1 MRLGH
6 GVTINRGF
14 NAMGRVMSGMI
25 WSFESLVEFT
35 KSEEAEVRFWAVD
48 RLVRHF
54 PTDCCDEIAELLLD
68 GHETTPA
75 VVARHLSEF
84 GAAKHHA
91 ILVRGFKLLRGLTP
105 GFCLQALAAQQYPEV
120 VGLASDALQRGDL
133 TEPARALIVSTL
145 ADLGTPDAQELVR
158 EYVSRNVEILAEP
171 AALHGVLLVI
181 NAEEIPDTLSKFLLA
196 FQRAGGIRAGEAF
209 RTVMNAL
216 HIDDAEWCI
225 RTGPSGHIEL
235 RKTIKAVESGYD
247 CEIFNAIG
255 ETTIKQISQRFRSG
269 VKAEVIRAISDW
281 TIEATQRIP
290 CEQVDDRPERIAA
303 AVRALSSP
311 TFLGDLERMG
321 RQFEQWVLGFQLSAA
336 FAVARSGECNPTIDQ
351 VRGDLD
357 QLLVLAELETAFHLS
372 RLPAEI
378 AAVCQ
383 GNETLSHKA
392 QDWCLRMLESQG
404 PFFPRVVALETL
416 GELKAVHFIPEL
428 MDYLAEEN
436 SYIYGAAERA
446 LSRMGEAI
454 VMPAVARIES
464 GTLDPDA
471 AHSLL
476 VLLCDLGTEAAH
488 DVVVRYL
495 DWFMA
500 TVSPGTTAEWVSL
513 FGTETLIEPLRDWL
527 DEDPALVGQG
537 LLLIGAIHDVTIPEE
552 AEILRAIEDER
563 ARVAALNSEGSGP
576 VVSDDGG
583 SYLM

>member
-1 MRLGH
+1 
-6 GVTINRGF
+6 
-14 NAMGRVMSGMI
+14 MSGLI
-25 WSFESLVEFT
+25 WNFEALVEFT

-54 PTDCCDEIAELLLD
+54 PLDCCDEIAELLLD
-68 GHETTPA
+68 DHETTPA

-84 GAAKHHA
+84 GGAKHHA
-91 ILVRGFKLLRGLTP
+91 ILVRGFRLLRGLTP
-105 GFCLQALAAQQYPEV
+105 GFCLQALAAQQYPDV

-133 TEPARALIVSTL
+133 TQPARALIIGTL
-145 ADLGTPDAQELVR
+145 ADLRTPAAQDLVR
-158 EYVSRNVEILAEP
+158 EYVSKDVEILAEP
-171 AALHGVLLVI
+171 AALHGVLLVVK
-181 NAEEIPDTLSKFLLA
+181 AEEIPDTLSQFLLA
-196 FQRAGGIRAGEAF
+196 FQRAGGFRAGEAF

-216 HIDDAEWCI
+216 HIDDAEWCF

-247 CEIFNAIG
+247 CDIFKVIG
-255 ETTIKQISQRFRSG
+255 DSTIKQISQRFRSG
-269 VKAEVIRAISDW
+269 NRAEVIRAISEW
-281 TIEATQRIP
+281 TIETAERIP
-290 CEQVDDRPERIAA
+290 CEPGNDRPERIAA

-311 TFLGDLERMG
+311 AFLGDLERMG

-336 FAVARSGECNPTIDQ
+336 FAVARSGESNPTLEQ
-351 VRGDLD
+351 ARGDLE
-357 QLLVLAELETAFHLS
+357 QLLVLAEMETAFHLS
-372 RLPAEI
+372 RLPTEI
-378 AAVCQ
+378 AAVCI
-383 GNETLSHKA
+383 NDEAKSHKA

-404 PFFPRVVALETL
+404 PFFPRVVAIETL
-416 GELKAVHFIPEL
+416 GELSAIHFIPEL
-428 MDYLAEEN
+428 MEYLAEEN

-446 LSRMGEAI
+446 LSKMGEAI
-454 VMPAVARIES
+454 VIPAVARIES

-488 DVVVRYL
+488 DVIIRYL

-500 TVSPGTTAEWVSL
+500 AVSPGTTAEWVSL

-527 DEDPALVGQG
+527 DEDPALVGHG
-537 LLLIGAIHDVTIPEE
+537 LLLIGAIHGVTIPEE

-563 ARVAALNSEGSGP
+563 ARLAAQNNEGSGP
-576 VVSDDGG
+576 VVNDDGG